1 MRIERFED
9 IIAWKKAKEL
19 TISVYNLYR
28 DNRDFEFKD
37 ELQRIPV
44 STPYYRARPLSRRRR
59 LNIDIYMWSEMW
71 KTKILY
77 QK

>member
-28 DNRDFEFKD
+28 DNRDFEFKG
-37 ELQRIPV
+37 
-44 STPYYRARPLSRRRR
+44 S
-59 LNIDIYMWSEMW
+59 
-71 KTKILY
+71 
-77 QK
+77 QKNKLLFS